1 MISQREKSIDH
12 AIFLWNQAQ
21 GQPSQQQAG
30 APSNAKDMTDRSM
43 YGIFTYIW
51 WVWDCLWDIMT
62 LNDHN
67 QWTNTVIYT
76 VYIGLSWLL
85 ELRQQLRTHGVGGGV
100 GWGGMLT
107 FM

>member
-21 GQPSQQQAG
+21 GQPSQQQEVVG
-30 APSNAKDMTDRSM
+30 APSNAKDMTDCSM

-76 VYIGLSWLL
+76 VCIY
-85 ELRQQLRTHGVGGGV
+85 TCVD
-100 GWGGMLT
+100 
-107 FM
+107 